1 MAQTRDLTPNGSA
14 TCTPVP
20 ACWDNLFNAE
30 HDDHPGDCN
39 SIMEAAGTAV
49 GIASL
54 GIQVCQGLLSYYEAW
69 RSYHQDICDACNK
82 ASELEKTFAL
92 LNDTLQTPDLEPER
106 RARVAEC
113 LTSCKSGLDRF
124 QKKYLKLSGV
134 TQPSGTREKAVA
146 AAKRSL
152 YPFKVSTLAKLTE
165 MVEDLVRHLSF
176 AVQILQVSLMKDS
189 RSDIAAVGAM
199 TQNLT
204 FKVSFLQTEFA
215 IWQKDDKYRR
225 VMAWLDAPDPVASHN
240 TARHKHEAGTGSWIL
255 RCDSYL
261 HWLQNPGSHLWLN
274 GKAGSEKTVLCSTVI
289 QDLDTYDKNTRDII
303 LAYFYFSFSEANKQ
317 SFDSLLA
324 SLITQLCN
332 SQPPFKH
339 LEKAYDKQMKPS
351 RTLLIETLSIACKQ
365 YGEVIIV
372 LDALDELPEGKERRD
387 VLAYLAEL
395 KRSATNVKAIVS
407 SRNLADIEESVMSYG
422 AVSLPIDLAQV
433 NEDIRL
439 YVENQFSQA
448 PRLQSWRP
456 EMQRRVQETFQV
468 KADGM

>member
-1 MAQTRDLTPNGSA
+1 
-14 TCTPVP
+14 
-20 ACWDNLFNAE
+20 
-30 HDDHPGDCN
+30 
-39 SIMEAAGTAV
+39 MEAAGTAV

-54 GIQVCQGLLSYYEAW
+54 GTQVCQGLLSYYEAW
-69 RSYHQDICDACNK
+69 RSYHKDICDACSK

-106 RARVAEC
+106 RTRVSEC
-113 LTSCKSGLDRF
+113 LTSCKARLDRF
-124 QKKYLKLSGV
+124 QKKYRKVLNV
-134 TQPSGTREKAVA
+134 TQPAGTREKAVA

-189 RSDIAAVGAM
+189 RSDIAAVGTM

-204 FKVSFLQTEFA
+204 FKVISLQEEFA
-215 IWQKDDKYRR
+215 IWHKDDKYRR
-225 VMAWLDAPDPVASHN
+225 VMAWLDAPEPVTSHN
-240 TARHKHEAGTGSWIL
+240 TARHKHESGTGSWIL
-255 RCDSYL
+255 GCNNYL
-261 HWLQNPGSHLWLN
+261 HWLRNPGSHLWLN
-274 GKAGSEKTVLCSTVI
+274 GKAGSGKTVLCSTVI
-289 QDLDTYDKNTRDII
+289 QNLDTYDKKTRDFV

-317 SFDSLLA
+317 SFENLLA
-324 SLITQLCN
+324 SLVTQLCN

-339 LEKAYDKQMKPS
+339 LEKVYDKQMKPS

-365 YGEVIIV
+365 YGEVVIV
-372 LDALDELPEGKERRD
+372 LDALDELPEGNERRD

-395 KRSATNVKAIVS
+395 KRSATNVKTIVS
-407 SRNLADIEESVMSYG
+407 SRYLADIGESVVSYG
-422 AVSLPIDLAQV
+422 AVPLPIDLAQV

-439 YVENQFSQA
+439 YVANQFSSA
-448 PRLQSWRP
+448 PRLQSWRS
-456 EMQRRVQETFQV
+456 EMQRRVQETFTL